1 MEKIIGIRALN
12 KLVSLIKKAIDDA
25 NINLKKAIDDAK
37 IKCLTYYEPGQS
49 FYMSGGDCYIGPYL
63 NNVPKNSFAGGY
75 ESLIISNIEN
85 SICFGSK
92 TRATKSNQ
100 AVFGICNNVNINDAV
115 LVLGNGYISVSENI
129 YNYSNAFYVETKGN
143 TYAAGAYNTIG
154 ADYAEYFE
162 WEDGNE
168 NSEDRIGHFVT
179 LTGNK
184 IRIAGP
190 DDDIIGAISGMS
202 SVIGNSYEDTWN
214 GMYERD
220 IYGRLIYE
228 DVEVETETIENGKK
242 IIKKVTEHRRKIN
255 PNYNSELEYT
265 PRSQRKEWATVGLL
279 GQIVLID
286 DGTCVS
292 GGKCTVANG
301 GIATIGNK
309 YRVLKRLDDTHI
321 VILANFI

>member
-1 MEKIIGIRALN
+1 MEKIIGIQALK
-12 KLVSLIKKAIDDA
+12 KLVSLIKKAIDDT
-25 NINLKKAIDDAK
+25 K
-37 IKCLTYYEPGQS
+37 IKCLTYYEQGQS
-49 FYMSGGDCYIGPYL
+49 FYMGTGKCVISIDDDYI
-63 NNVPKNSFAGGY
+63 PKNSFAGGY
-75 ESLIISNIEN
+75 SSYIRGDIQN
-85 SICFGSK
+85 SICYGKSL
-92 TRATKSNQ
+92 TANESNQ
-100 AVFGICNNVNINDAV
+100 AIFGFYNNSNTRDTI
-115 LVLGNGYISVSENI
+115 LVLGNGTREPEGHVYS
-129 YNYSNAFYVETKGN
+129 SNAFYVKTSGN
-143 TYAAGAYNTIG
+143 TYAAGTYNTIG

-179 LTGNK
+179 LEGNK

-190 DDDIIGAISGMS
+190 NDDIIGAISGMS
-202 SVIGNSYEDTWN
+202 SIIGNAYEDTWN

-228 DVEVETETIENGKK
+228 NVEVETETIENGEK
-242 IIKKVTEHRRKIN
+242 IIKTVTERRRKIN
-255 PNYNSELEYT
+255 PNYNPELEYT
-265 PRSQRKEWATVGLL
+265 PRSQRKEWAVVGLL

-292 GGKCTVANG
+292 GGKCTVADG

-309 YRVLKRLDDTHI
+309 YRVIKRLDDTHI

>member
-1 MEKIIGIRALN
+1 MEKIIGIQALK
-12 KLVSLIKKAIDDA
+12 KLVSLIKKAIDDT
-25 NINLKKAIDDAK
+25 K
-37 IKCLTYYEPGQS
+37 IKCLTYYEQGQS
-49 FYMSGGDCYIGPYL
+49 FYMGTGGCRVRIDMGYIPQ
-63 NNVPKNSFAGGY
+63 NSFAGGY
-75 ESLIISNIEN
+75 SSYILGDIQN
-85 SICFGSK
+85 SICYGEGL
-92 TRATKSNQ
+92 TANESNQ
-100 AVFGICNNVNINDAV
+100 AMFGCYNNYNSRNTI
-115 LVLGNGYISVSENI
+115 LVLGNGIIKPEGKVYS
-129 YNYSNAFYVETKGN
+129 SNAFYVKTSGN
-143 TYAAGAYNTIG
+143 TYAAGTYNTIG

-228 DVEVETETIENGKK
+228 NVEVEVETIEDGEK
-242 IIKKVTEHRRKIN
+242 IIKKVTECRRKIN
-255 PNYNSELEYT
+255 PNYNPELEYT